1 MVNSLGFSNEEAI
14 NAWSKVSSSE
24 LKKTKG
30 KPDLVIDFLKQR
42 GLNNTHIKKLINSM
56 PELLKCK
63 VDETLVP
70 KFNALEE
77 LGIFGSD
84 LGDIVA
90 SNTSIIRRGFDTR
103 IKPMISFIK
112 SFVGTNEEF
121 LRVLRRSYWLMSS
134 DVVKGIKPNID
145 LLRKYGLSDEKI
157 LKILVV
163 HSEVLGHDPKRL
175 EKILIKVGKE
185 FGISSDSS
193 TFSGAVIV
201 LASLSEET
209 LKMKYEIF
217 KSFGWTDL
225 DIKIMVSKSPRC
237 LILSETTIRERL
249 KFFMNEFGCE
259 PGYLANRPYVM
270 TYSLKYR
277 VVPRYTILQILKER
291 KVITAKVSML
301 TAVCSSEPEFLK
313 KYVLPYKDKL
323 PELCNAYI
331 SREKGISP
339 TKRMTIK

>member
-1 MVNSLGFSNEEAI
+1 
-14 NAWSKVSSSE
+14 
-24 LKKTKG
+24 
-30 KPDLVIDFLKQR
+30 
-42 GLNNTHIKKLINSM
+42 
-56 PELLKCK
+56 
-63 VDETLVP
+63 
-70 KFNALEE
+70 
-77 LGIFGSD
+77 
-84 LGDIVA
+84 
-90 SNTSIIRRGFDTR
+90 
-103 IKPMISFIK
+103 
-112 SFVGTNEEF
+112 
-121 LRVLRRSYWLMSS
+121 MSS